1 MHINAFKCIFMQD
14 DVFLM
19 YSVLRRL
26 RYRSSRRSA
35 LAGLDSCS
43 SCRTLGH
50 CTAME
55 STSCTSGAGHSSL
68 GALIASSGMRH
79 PNATGTPTGRSSTSS
94 RRMWRQ
100 SQLAGWLW
108 WPYSWHLCA
117 SSGNGCSLLSTSR
130 IALPGSWLGCNT
142 STSTTQSR
150 RFEDECWTP
159 HQSDWAHMYFH
170 YGQGGCCCNRAH
182 AHACRRMHTHAGACR
197 RMHMH

>member
-14 DVFLM
+14 DAFLM

-35 LAGLDSCS
+35 LAGLDSCR

-79 PNATGTPTGRSSTSS
+79 PNATGTPTDRSSTSS
-94 RRMWRQ
+94 QRMWRQ

-108 WPYSWHLCA
+108 WPYSWWPCA

-142 STSTTQSR
+142 STSTTRSR
-150 RFEDECWTP
+150 WRRSAGHRTKVTGHTCTSTMAKVDAVAIE
-159 HQSDWAHMYFH
+159 
-170 YGQGGCCCNRAH
+170 
-182 AHACRRMHTHAGACR
+182 RMHTHAGACR